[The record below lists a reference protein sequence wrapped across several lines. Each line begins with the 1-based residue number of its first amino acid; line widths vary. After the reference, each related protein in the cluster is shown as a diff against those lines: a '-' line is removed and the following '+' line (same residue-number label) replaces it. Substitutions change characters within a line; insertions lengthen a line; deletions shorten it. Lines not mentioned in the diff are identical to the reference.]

1 MFFLQANLV
10 AADSTAVAAVEQ
22 TVEKIKSMPLEDAMK
37 FITKGLL
44 SFGWN
49 LLIAVIIFFIGRW
62 IIRYLDRV
70 LERIFMRRNVEISL
84 SKFVRSFVRVVLY
97 TFLVIAIIKKLGID
111 TSSFVALFASA
122 GVAIGLALS
131 GTLQNFAGGIM
142 LLILRPFRIGDY
154 VQMQGNEGVVK
165 EIKLF
170 NTIVNTADNKLIT
183 VPNGSIINNVIN
195 NYSAESQ
202 RRIDWTVTISY
213 GDDYDVARETLL
225 KIIASDK
232 RVLSDPAPFIA
243 LGSLGNNSVNLVVRA
258 WVKSPD
264 YWDVFF
270 NVNEKI
276 YKQLPE
282 AGIHFPF
289 PQLDVHVTK

>member
-243 LGSLGNNSVNLVVRA
+243 LGSLGNNSVNLIVRA

>member
-44 SFGWN
+44 SFGWD
-49 LLIAVIIFFIGRW
+49 LLIAVVIFLIGRW
-62 IIRYLDRV
+62 ITRYLDRV

>member
-44 SFGWN
+44 SFGWD
-49 LLIAVIIFFIGRW
+49 LLIAVVIFLIGRW

>member
-97 TFLVIAIIKKLGID
+97 TF
-111 TSSFVALFASA
+111 
-122 GVAIGLALS
+122 
-131 GTLQNFAGGIM
+131 
-142 LLILRPFRIGDY
+142 
-154 VQMQGNEGVVK
+154 
-165 EIKLF
+165 
-170 NTIVNTADNKLIT
+170 
-183 VPNGSIINNVIN
+183 
-195 NYSAESQ
+195 
-202 RRIDWTVTISY
+202 IS
-213 GDDYDVARETLL
+213 
-225 KIIASDK
+225 
-232 RVLSDPAPFIA
+232 
-243 LGSLGNNSVNLVVRA
+243 
-258 WVKSPD
+258 
-264 YWDVFF
+264 
-270 NVNEKI
+270 
-276 YKQLPE
+276 
-282 AGIHFPF
+282 
-289 PQLDVHVTK
+289 